1 MLRFNYNYF
10 TITFEGGLKRMREKQ
25 SFIICVNDEQ
35 TARQRAMEWYA
46 KKQNL
51 TIESVMPYPKG
62 GYTVSISFDS
72 DRKISM

>member
-1 MLRFNYNYF
+1 
-10 TITFEGGLKRMREKQ
+10 MREKQ
-25 SFIICVNDEQ
+25 SFIINVNDEE

-51 TIESVMPYPKG
+51 TIESVKPYPKG

-72 DRKISM
+72 DRKFPL